1 MASEKKPS
9 IYYDRG
15 TIGSSDE
22 LDEYGVWVK
31 SEPQDL
37 SSANSEN
44 RELVLDGGDFDT
56 EDAAALPDFDM
67 DLETGASSGDSSD
80 DSQESF
86 EDDISFDA
94 DALALA
100 PAADSG
106 DDAVDS
112 AADSGDI
119 AFDSLTDSDDL
130 TFDSVADSGDI
141 AFDPAADSTEEPAAE
156 DLELPDIDLPVDEAD
171 MVSEDFS
178 GEPPGEAGEEAEEG
192 FEEIPLDE
200 LTGEEEE
207 APISAVSSGPPIPE
221 PEGDAA
227 PKAGGT
233 DLSTQLLMKIAN
245 ELSSIKNELST
256 LKQELA
262 GFKAGE
268 KAAGGEEEDG
278 QGRGFF
284 GEEDDEKIA
293 LTGDE
298 LDNILNTADF
308 TEETG
313 ADATEELEDGFLPP
327 EAEDDSSS
335 GPFPELT
342 EPPAE
347 TGEEP
352 GLLSEQDD
360 IIGEFPEIPGEE
372 EPVLEETAEEPAEIP
387 VEEPGGPDPF
397 AEAAEIPAAEELEL
411 EEESLI
417 DLPGDLDSF
426 DETPVPAEEPADLD
440 IDINLKGSEEELP
453 DFSVEDSG
461 LQQVLEDGAVPMTS
475 APAPEDTGFL
485 EEDPL
490 AVSVPESSPEPEF
503 SPEELDISFEEDF
516 SADEPDLPDLS
527 PEEPDLSFE
536 EDIPAGGPDPSPE
549 AEDTLDLTGAVI
561 DEPDLSEEIKEN
573 PLQEPSLDDI
583 SIDLDLEDDFAEIGG
598 IEDSGDAVF
607 VDEIGEEEDI
617 EISAGSFEAV
627 PEAAEDLTLIPE
639 GFVVES
645 EDAETS
651 AVTEPEGEDDPGLG
665 ETEFEESAADEEA
678 VEEVPE
684 GESTAIPSHL
694 KQELKTVLSYMDHLL
709 ESLPDDKIEEFARSE
724 YFNTY
729 KKLFKELGLV

>member
-1 MASEKKPS
+1 LFFRNLLQRFNIIADTVIIPVYREMFMASEKKPS

-44 RELVLDGGDFDT
+44 RELVLDGGNIDMEDT
-56 EDAAALPDFDM
+56 AELPDFDM
-67 DLETGASSGDSSD
+67 DLETGASGDSPD
-80 DSQESF
+80 DAEES
-86 EDDISFDA
+86 
-94 DALALA
+94 
-100 PAADSG
+100 SG
-106 DDAVDS
+106 DDLTFDPIEDAGDLTFDPI
-112 AADSGDI
+112 AD
-119 AFDSLTDSDDL
+119 ADDL
-130 TFDSVADSGDI
+130 TFDSVADTAEEDL
-141 AFDPAADSTEEPAAE
+141 PEEEPSEE
-156 DLELPDIDLPVDEAD
+156 DPELSDIDLPVDEAD
-171 MVSEDFS
+171 MVPEDFS
-178 GEPPGEAGEEAEEG
+178 GEPPGEAAEEG
-192 FEEIPLDE
+192 FDEISIDE
-200 LTGEEEE
+200 LSGAEEEE
-207 APISAVSSGPPIPE
+207 PISAISPGTPIPE
-221 PEGDAA
+221 PEEAVVTEDAA
-227 PKAGGT
+227 PKAAETGGP

-278 QGRGFF
+278 QNRGFF

-313 ADATEELEDGFLPP
+313 ADATEELGDGLSSP

-335 GPFPELT
+335 GPFQDLT
-342 EPPAE
+342 ELPAE
-347 TGEEP
+347 TAEEP
-352 GLLSEQDD
+352 GLLSDQDD
-360 IIGEFPEIPGEE
+360 IIGENVEIPAESSGEE
-372 EPVLEETAEEPAEIP
+372 EPVFEETGEIA
-387 VEEPGGPDPF
+387 VEEPEEILADENLF
-397 AEAAEIPAAEELEL
+397 AEAPASGEIPADLEL
-411 EEESLI
+411 TEESLE
-417 DLPGDLDSF
+417 DL
-426 DETPVPAEEPADLD
+426 PADLD
-440 IDINLKGSEEELP
+440 IDINLEDSGEDLP

-461 LQQVLEDGAVPMTS
+461 LQQVLEDGAVPMTP
-475 APAPEDTGFL
+475 APAPEDAGFL

-490 AVSVPESSPEPEF
+490 AVSTPEPAD
-503 SPEELDISFEEDF
+503 SMEEVDISFEEDF
-516 SADEPDLPDLS
+516 PVDGPDLS

-536 EDIPAGGPDPSPE
+536 EDLPAGGPDLSPE

-573 PLQEPSLDDI
+573 PLREPSLEDI
-583 SIDLDLEDDFAEIGG
+583 SIDLDPEDDFSEIGG
-598 IEDSGDAVF
+598 IEDSNEAVF
-607 VDEIGEEEDI
+607 VDEIGGEEDI

-627 PEAAEDLTLIPE
+627 PEAPEDLTLIPE

-645 EDAETS
+645 EDAE
-651 AVTEPEGEDDPGLG
+651 AVMEPEEEDDPGLV
-665 ETEFEESAADEEA
+665 EKEFEEPAADEEA
-678 VEEVPE
+678 GAAEEIPE
-684 GESTAIPSHL
+684 TESKAIPSHL